1 MNQDQYLK
9 RFNEIT
15 NQMFEIT
22 QSKNNDYSGKDNLD
36 PFKNFKAVE
45 TFGIRTEDWF
55 ITRMT
60 DKLMRINNLTNQE
73 ASVADEKIADTL
85 LDLAN
90 YSILFLLYLES
101 LSSNK

>member
-45 TFGIRTEDWF
+45 TFGIRTED
-55 ITRMT
+55 
-60 DKLMRINNLTNQE
+60 
-73 ASVADEKIADTL
+73 
-85 LDLAN
+85 
-90 YSILFLLYLES
+90 
-101 LSSNK
+101 